1 MNKFTSWL
9 EKHFVPVMNK
19 ANGNIWVITIK
30 DSINLLL
37 PVIMLG
43 SFFCLLSI
51 LEEYVTLPFSFWTG
65 YEWTIGKLSLFI
77 SFLIPF
83 NYCEKKKFRN
93 HRFAAAIAGLTL
105 FMIVATPQIEASE
118 SIGFSSSALGAGGMF
133 VSIIIGVIVSLVF
146 QVFHNF
152 SFFKKDS
159 ILPGFVKN
167 MFDLMIPLG
176 VITLL
181 GWLGVLVVNI
191 DVYALIQSLFKP
203 LTSFI
208 QTLPGWIL
216 FDFALVFL
224 YSLGISNWVLSP
236 ITEPVTLAAIAGN
249 VLLASNGMANASDL
263 NMFTQELRFS
273 TYMMIGGTGC
283 TLPLVFM
290 LLRAKSQKLKTLGKV
305 GLVPSLFNINEPIV
319 YGCVAWNPLLMIP
332 MWLTAIVLPCVIWFF
347 TKIVVFAPIPDMVFN
362 LWYCPYPISTWLITR
377 SLNAILLMLLC
388 FSIAALI
395 YYPFFKVYD
404 KQETELEQ
412 KELECK

>member
-1 MNKFTSWL
+1 MKKFTTWL
-9 EKHFVPVMNK
+9 EDRFVPVMNK
-19 ANGNIWVITIK
+19 ANGNIWVLTIK

-51 LEEYVTLPFSFWTG
+51 FEEYITLPFSFWTG
-65 YEWTIGKLSLFI
+65 YDWTIGKLSLFI

-83 NYCEKKKFRN
+83 NFCEKKKYRN
-93 HRFAAAIAGLTL
+93 HRFAAAISGLII
-105 FMIVATPQIEASE
+105 FMIVATPQIETSKD
-118 SIGFSSSALGAGGMF
+118 IGFSSSALGAGGMF
-133 VSIIIGVIVSLVF
+133 VAIITGVLVSLVF
-146 QVFHNF
+146 EILHSF

-159 ILPGFVKN
+159 VLPGFVKN
-167 MFDLMIPLG
+167 MFDMMIPMGLI
-176 VITLL
+176 VLV
-181 GWLGVLVVNI
+181 GWLGVQVGNI
-191 DVYALIQSLFKP
+191 DVYAIIQEAFKP

-236 ITEPVTLAAIAGN
+236 ITEPVTLAAIAAN
-249 VLLASNGMANASDL
+249 VLMASEGVANASDL

-290 LLRAKSQKLKTLGKV
+290 LLRAKSQKLKTMGRV

-319 YGCVAWNPLLMIP
+319 YGCIAWNPLLMIP
-332 MWLTAIVLPCVIWFF
+332 MWLTAIILPCVIWIF
-347 TKIVVFAPIPDMVFN
+347 TKIIAFAPIPTMVFN
-362 LWYCPYPISTWLITR
+362 LWYCPYPVSTWLITR
-377 SLNAILLMLLC
+377 SINAILLMLIC
-388 FSIAALI
+388 FIIAAMI

-404 KQETELEQ
+404 KQEYEQEQ
-412 KELECK
+412 KALQK

>member
-1 MNKFTSWL
+1 MKKFTTWL
-9 EKHFVPVMNK
+9 EDRFVPVMNK
-19 ANGNIWVITIK
+19 ANGNIWVLTIK

-51 LEEYVTLPFSFWTG
+51 LEEYITLPFSFWTG
-65 YEWTIGKLSLFI
+65 YDWTIGKLSLFI

-83 NYCEKKKFRN
+83 NFCEKKKYRN
-93 HRFAAAIAGLTL
+93 HRFAAAISGLII
-105 FMIVATPQIEASE
+105 FMIVATPQIETSKD
-118 SIGFSSSALGAGGMF
+118 IGFSSSALGAGGMF
-133 VSIIIGVIVSLVF
+133 VAIITGVLVSLVF
-146 QVFHNF
+146 EILHSF

-159 ILPGFVKN
+159 VLPGFD
-167 MFDLMIPLG
+167 MMIPMGLI
-176 VITLL
+176 VLV
-181 GWLGVLVVNI
+181 GWLGVQVGNI
-191 DVYALIQSLFKP
+191 DVYAIIQEAFKP

-236 ITEPVTLAAIAGN
+236 ITEPVTLAAIAAN
-249 VLLASNGMANASDL
+249 VLMASEGVANASDL

-290 LLRAKSQKLKTLGKV
+290 LLRAKSQKLKTMGRV

-319 YGCVAWNPLLMIP
+319 YGCIAWNPLLMIP
-332 MWLTAIVLPCVIWFF
+332 MWLTAIILPCVIWVF
-347 TKIVVFAPIPDMVFN
+347 TKIIAFAPIPAMVFN
-362 LWYCPYPISTWLITR
+362 LWYCPYPVSTWLITR
-377 SLNAILLMLLC
+377 SINAILLMLIC
-388 FSIAALI
+388 FVIAAMI

-404 KQETELEQ
+404 KQEYEQEQ
-412 KELECK
+412 KALQK